1 MNIKQPIKYLILL
14 LSVVIL
20 SCDKEEER
28 VTFLQGKPPVLS
40 VSSTTDLTLIKDKF
54 NYSSLQFQWTNP
66 AYEFSNGL
74 NTQAVSYTLEIDNTT
89 GFLNSKKVEI
99 SFENSLSKSFTVG
112 ELNGQL
118 GKLEL
123 ADNVPNKFY
132 FRLKASLPSNNAPLY
147 SNVVNIT
154 ISTYL
159 DVVYPVPAKL
169 FLIGGA
175 TPKGWDN
182 TPENLVTQQF
192 TVVNSFTYEIASV
205 ALKPDGYLMIPVAGD
220 WSAKYGFT
228 GAKQGNNTTGDIT
241 FKPAGE
247 DFQGPAEGNYKMT
260 VNFKT
265 GKMTVTKL

>member
-1 MNIKQPIKYLILL
+1 MKINQPIQYLFLL
-14 LSVVIL
+14 LLVVTL
-20 SCDKEEER
+20 SCDKEEEQ
-28 VTFLQGKPPVLS
+28 VTFLQGKAPVLS
-40 VSSTTDLTLIKDKF
+40 VSSAADLVLSKDKF

-66 AYEFSNGL
+66 SYEFSNGI
-74 NTQAVSYTLEIDNTT
+74 NTQAVGYVLEISNTT
-89 GFLNSKKVEI
+89 GFAKKVEI
-99 SFENSLSKSFTVG
+99 AFENILAKSFTVG

-132 FRLKASLPSNNAPLY
+132 FRVKASLPNNNAPLY

-169 FLIGGA
+169 FLVGGA

-182 TPENLVTQQF
+182 TPENLATQQF

-205 ALKPDGYLMIPVAGD
+205 ALKPDGYLMVPVAGD